1 MPRQKRYQE
10 RIAYLENEHKR
21 FVKVDE
27 QLKFT
32 LGIWQRVQVEANQV
46 WQLYRDGRFYKQ
58 LRPGPYVL
66 WKLWH
71 KWRIQKVDIRT
82 ARLEIEVEGRV
93 RGPQV
98 NDGTPGWR
106 NVDLA
111 CDVVVQLQLSCK
123 IDNIEK
129 YLSFEEPLTVFGAS
143 FYDMVNEIIGKLP
156 YDQYG
161 EWATTLRDT
170 VRRRII
176 GGDRDPLLLIGLKIE
191 EIYVTD
197 IVPDEEQDTNMLKM
211 YSLVENAR
219 RELVE
224 AQNNTLR
231 DREVY
236 NSFREKG
243 EIINIAPSILALQ
256 NSPIGEQ
263 LIGSDAELRR
273 LMVAAGLNP
282 SINIQPIPDPQNPL
296 SQMSTSSMGYLQPP
310 QRPQLPLGNSQQLPL
325 NPGRS
330 PFEPVYPT
338 GPFSPESQTL
348 PANSP
353 SGFYPQQTDGSLQQS
368 GSFYP
373 PQSGGFAFPSMP
385 PEEVPVTPMR
395 QEQELAELAA
405 AGFRCA
411 GRGQNTPV
419 FDNAGRPIAGSTEW
433 VLEVYV
439 RRTSGYLT
447 MIFHC
452 PMGYPMAAP
461 RVQIKPQ
468 RGGELQ
474 WISPNTI
481 DTWHPG
487 RLLVEVAKELNDN
500 IPD

>member
-1 MPRQKRYQE
+1 MSRQQRYQD
-10 RIAYLENEHKR
+10 RIASLEAEHKK
-21 FVKVDE
+21 FVQE
-27 QLKFT
+27 EPLSFT
-32 LGIWQRVQVEANQV
+32 LGLFQRLQVESNQV
-46 WQLYRDGRFYKQ
+46 WQVFRDGVFYKQ
-58 LRPGPYVL
+58 LKPGPHFL
-66 WKLWH
+66 WRLWH
-71 KWRIQKVDIRT
+71 KWRVQRVDLRIV
-82 ARLEIEVEGRV
+82 RLPIEAEGRV
-93 RGPQV
+93 KGPQV
-98 NDGTPGWR
+98 NDGSSIMQR
-106 NVDLA
+106 VDLA
-111 CDVVVQLQLSCK
+111 CDVVALFQLSCK
-123 IDNIEK
+123 IADIEK
-129 YLSFEEPLTVFGAS
+129 YLQFEEPLTVFFAS
-143 FYDMVNEIIGKLP
+143 FYDMVYEIIGKLP

-161 EWATTLRDT
+161 EWATELRNI
-170 VRRRII
+170 VKRRLQ
-176 GGDRDPLLLIGLKIE
+176 GGDKDPLYLIGLKIE
-191 EIYVTD
+191 EVYVTSITPND
-197 IVPDEEQDTNMLKM
+197 EQDANNFEIFKLGEQAKKELLK
-211 YSLVENAR
+211 
-219 RELVE
+219 
-224 AQNNTLR
+224 AQSNR
-231 DREVY
+231 SVDREVY
-236 NSFREKG
+236 ASYREKG

-330 PFEPVYPT
+330 PFEPAYPT
-338 GPFSPESQTL
+338 GPFSPESPTI

-353 SGFYPQQTDGSLQQS
+353 SGFYPQQS
-368 GSFYP
+368 GGFTQ
-373 PQSGGFAFPSMP
+373 QSGGFAFPSMP